1 MPIDLID
8 TPRLT
13 HSRLTLAIHLSGP
26 IFMGGATLEG
36 EVHIGIDGGP
46 FETRR
51 KSTPGLSLGKISA
64 TLIGVER
71 CKARQHIFRA
81 LSSDLI
87 DAAHPPPASMAPDPG
102 SNASWAVQ
110 PSNSTLPFRLD
121 LPMTMG
127 PPPYRS
133 KKAGISY
140 WLCTSAEFKISGKS
154 HFVRQSREVTVLTV
168 HDRTSSNLS
177 RSQCT
182 LLWLTQVAAEKAL
195 VNLSSPLLAMDEMPM
210 SKQYST
216 QTVKLT
222 AGLHRQTW
230 ISGYPIFVDMHI
242 DNKSNKDVKKI
253 ELQLEKT
260 TLYHKYS
267 PPSTNAGSVDVLRLP
282 DHRETE
288 VVVRKDLVDGF
299 QGVHSMSQDLRTCQ
313 LELPTGLV
321 SIETGVYFQRKI
333 LPMRTFSSVQYLV

>member
-1 MPIDLID
+1 
-8 TPRLT
+8 
-13 HSRLTLAIHLSGP
+13 
-26 IFMGGATLEG
+26 MGGATVEG
-36 EVHIGIDGGP
+36 EVHVGVDGGP

-71 CKARQHIFRA
+71 CKGRQRMFRA

-102 SNASWAVQ
+102 PDATWDVQ
-110 PSNSTLPFRLD
+110 PSNSMLPFRLD
-121 LPMTMG
+121 LPVVMG
-127 PPPYRS
+127 PPPYKS

-140 WLCTSAEFKISGKS
+140 WLCTSAEFKISGKR
-154 HFVRQSREVTVLTV
+154 HLVRQSREVTVLTI
-168 HDRTSSNLS
+168 HDRMCLTFLNLNI
-177 RSQCT
+177 
-182 LLWLTQVAAEKAL
+182 LWLTQVVAEKAL
-195 VNLSSPLLAMDEMPM
+195 VNLSSPLLAVDEMQM

-230 ISGYPIFVDMHI
+230 ISGYLIFVDMHI
-242 DNKSNKDVKKI
+242 DNKSKKDVRKI
-253 ELQLEKT
+253 ELQLEQT
-260 TLYHKYS
+260 TLFHSYS
-267 PPSTNAGSVDVLRLP
+267 APSTNAGSADILRLP
-282 DHRETE
+282 DHRQTE
-288 VVVRKDLVDGF
+288 VIVRKDLADGF
-299 QGVHSMSQDLRTCQ
+299 QGVHSMSQDFRTCQ

-333 LPMRTFSSVQYLV
+333 SRLRKSSPAQYSF